1 MCRKRTKCKRNS
13 TQTDLYYGC
22 KKNPN
27 TLSIQ
32 QRANIQEAKNGGNGI
47 EFLCSFLCY
56 GIMDTHI

>member
-32 QRANIQEAKNGGNGI
+32 EAKNGGNGI